1 MKTLAGSQFQK
12 RNPNNDPIIGIKFD
26 PLMIKA
32 NKKRNPFARQ
42 LRHFKNKIIK
52 NKRRYDRKKEQQM
65 LHHSQAL

>member
-1 MKTLAGSQFQK
+1 
-12 RNPNNDPIIGIKFD
+12 
-26 PLMIKA
+26 MIKA

-52 NKRRYDRKKEQQM
+52 NKRLYDRKKEQQM